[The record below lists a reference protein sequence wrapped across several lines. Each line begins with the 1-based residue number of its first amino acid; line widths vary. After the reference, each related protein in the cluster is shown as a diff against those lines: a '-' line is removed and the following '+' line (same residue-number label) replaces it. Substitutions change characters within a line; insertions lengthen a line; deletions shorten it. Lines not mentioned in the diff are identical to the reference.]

1 MPERGANGVETL
13 PIPVPAS
20 AWSALLSAPSQGRKW
35 PGVARAAATVA
46 LPGLGGLA
54 FGSGSVSAVAT
65 LGAFAVV
72 YGEGR
77 PYRVRWRIVALVGVA
92 LVVLAGIGAT
102 VGGLVHA
109 REASPI
115 WWLLMVGV
123 MTVVVA
129 VGAYVV
135 DALRTGPPGAFLPL
149 LCVVIAS
156 TLPAA
161 GVPVVSAL
169 GWTALGAAS
178 ALAVAMSGFPFRPRT
193 PERAAVGSAVCD
205 VEAMLAENTPN
216 RRRDAVRSLHG
227 AWQCLH
233 DAGLVKPVA
242 VGPPHALA
250 QMLYAAHLRCAAA
263 LHGVP
268 HAAASLED
276 DLHAQVPLPRPP
288 VRHLLAR
295 AWHPHGRTTTILV
308 RLLVACPAAGVLA
321 LVLDTGRPDWAVI
334 TSAMIL
340 HQGPDRV
347 VGTHRAV
354 HRFVGTV
361 IGLVLL
367 FALSFL
373 ELRGL
378 VLVLVL
384 AVLMAA
390 IEAFLVRHYGIA
402 MAAITPLAMILGSTG
417 LPGELGP
424 AIRDR
429 MIETVIGVG
438 VALVVMWWVLPRSH
452 RRILV
457 AADER
462 VAATVAN
469 LSTET
474 GDRER
479 RLLRRDLAFDL
490 HASTAAAIGAAHTEP
505 RWTADRWTEHR
516 ALHEKGYRLLATP
529 VGTD

>member
-1 MPERGANGVETL
+1 MVGSAVGA
-13 PIPVPAS
+13 
-20 AWSALLSAPSQGRKW
+20 Q
-35 PGVARAAATVA
+35 PGQEVARSRTRRGHRRPAGTGRTR
-46 LPGLGGLA
+46 LR
-54 FGSGSVSAVAT
+54 FAVAT

-233 DAGLVKPVA
+233 DAGLVKPVTD
-242 VGPPHALA
+242 GPPHALT
-250 QMLYAAHLRCAAA
+250 QTLHAAHLRCAAA

-276 DLHAQVPLPRPP
+276 DLHAQVPLRRPP
-288 VRHLLAR
+288 IRHLLTR

-308 RLLVACPAAGVLA
+308 RLLVACPTGWWARTAPSIGSSGPSSVSCSSSPCRSSSSGVWCWCWFS
-321 LVLDTGRPDWAVI
+321 PC
-334 TSAMIL
+334 
-340 HQGPDRV
+340 
-347 VGTHRAV
+347 
-354 HRFVGTV
+354 
-361 IGLVLL
+361 
-367 FALSFL
+367 
-373 ELRGL
+373 
-378 VLVLVL
+378 
-384 AVLMAA
+384 
-390 IEAFLVRHYGIA
+390 
-402 MAAITPLAMILGSTG
+402 
-417 LPGELGP
+417 
-424 AIRDR
+424 
-429 MIETVIGVG
+429 
-438 VALVVMWWVLPRSH
+438 
-452 RRILV
+452 
-457 AADER
+457 
-462 VAATVAN
+462 
-469 LSTET
+469 
-474 GDRER
+474 
-479 RLLRRDLAFDL
+479 
-490 HASTAAAIGAAHTEP
+490 
-505 RWTADRWTEHR
+505 
-516 ALHEKGYRLLATP
+516 
-529 VGTD
+529 